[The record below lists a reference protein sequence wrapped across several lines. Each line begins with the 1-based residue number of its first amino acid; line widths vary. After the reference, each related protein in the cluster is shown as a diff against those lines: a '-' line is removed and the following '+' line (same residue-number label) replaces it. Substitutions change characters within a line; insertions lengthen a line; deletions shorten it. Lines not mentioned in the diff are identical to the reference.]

1 MIPGKVVFIDDEL
14 EKAFESLKDSDPV
27 KKGLK
32 KAIREISENAFCG
45 RNVKKSLIP
54 AAYSYFENLWIYNLP
69 SAWRLIYS
77 LAPSKVEII
86 AVVLDW
92 MDHKDY
98 ERLFNF

>member
-1 MIPGKVVFIDDEL
+1 MIPDRVVFIDDEL
-14 EKAFESLKDSDPV
+14 EKAFKSLEDNDPV

-54 AAYSYFENLWIYNLP
+54 VIYSNLGNLWIYNLP

-77 LAPSKVEII
+77 FWKGRDCSGCT
-86 AVVLDW
+86 
-92 MDHKDY
+92 
-98 ERLFNF
+98 